1 MSTDPVTEATKPV
14 TEQTKPVTEPTEPV
28 TRPTRPVTEPTKPIT
43 EPTKPVTE
51 MTKPPTPGKYQYLLY
66 STMDCINPMNAIII
80 NDSISDFP
88 LTCKRKIGFTR
99 IKIKAGFKMS
109 GL

>member
-80 NDSISDFP
+80 NYSISDFS
-88 LTCKRKIGFTR
+88 LTCKRQIRLTM
-99 IKIKAGFKMS
+99 IKFNAGF
-109 GL
+109 